1 MSVETALRAVST
13 LIPLPMN
20 AEIIAIGTELLLGA
34 IVDTNSA
41 YMARQLAAAGVGLF
55 RKTVVGDNEERIAAT
70 IGEALTRADL
80 VICTGGLGPTVDD
93 MTRAAVARAFGVP
106 VEFRDELMAQV
117 EARFA
122 AMNHPMSES
131 NRTQAYVPQGARA
144 IENPRGTAPAFMME
158 DARGTVICL
167 PGVPHEM
174 RWLFEHAVLPYLQ
187 RERGVSDIIL
197 VRTLHAVGLGESV
210 IGERIADLMQLANPT
225 VGISAK
231 QSQYELRVS
240 AMAAS
245 RAEADAL
252 IAPVEAAIRERL
264 GAALLG
270 DEPLL
275 AQVGR
280 RLAAR
285 GATLALYEGQAQA
298 PVYRA
303 LSANGDLLAALR
315 GVYLHPLD
323 LPANADAAASL
334 AAGGADAVRGRW
346 RSTLALGVQAASLPD
361 ERGFTSVCV
370 ALAHEHGTERAARS
384 YDLAEPEAWEFVSAL
399 ALDLLRQHLA

>member
-1 MSVETALRAVST
+1 
-13 LIPLPMN
+13 MN

-34 IVDTNSA
+34 TVDTNSA

-70 IGEALTRADL
+70 INEALGRADL
-80 VICTGGLGPTVDD
+80 VICTGGLGPTIDD
-93 MTRAAVARAFGVP
+93 MTRAAVARAFSVP
-106 VEFRDELMAQV
+106 LEFRDELMAQV
-117 EARFA
+117 AARFT
-122 AMNHPMSES
+122 AMNRPMSES

-144 IENPRGTAPAFMME
+144 IENPRGTAPSFLME
-158 DARGTVICL
+158 DERGAVICL

-174 RWLFEHAVLPYLQ
+174 RWLFENAVLPYLQ
-187 RERGVSDIIL
+187 NERGVSDVIL

-231 QSQYELRVS
+231 QAQYELRVS
-240 AMAAS
+240 AKAAS
-245 RAEADAL
+245 QAEAVAL

-264 GAALLG
+264 GEALLG

-280 RLAAR
+280 LLVRS
-285 GATLALYEGQAQA
+285 GATLALYEGQTYA
-298 PVYRA
+298 PVYRTLA
-303 LSANGDLLAALR
+303 ANPDVLAALR
-315 GVYLHPLD
+315 GVYIHPLD
-323 LPANADAAASL
+323 LPANGEAAASL
-334 AAGGADAVRGRW
+334 AASGADAVRGRW
-346 RSTLALGVQAASLPD
+346 RSTLALGIQAASSPD

-370 ALAHEHGTERAARS
+370 ALAHDGDTALAARS
-384 YDLAEPEAWEFVSAL
+384 YDLAEPEAWEFVSTL
-399 ALDLLRQHLA
+399 ALETLRQHLS

>member
-1 MSVETALRAVST
+1 
-13 LIPLPMN
+13 MN

-34 IVDTNSA
+34 TIDTNSA
-41 YMARQLAAAGVGLF
+41 YMARQLAAAGVSLF

-70 IGEALTRADL
+70 ISEALGRADL

-93 MTRAAVARAFGVP
+93 MTRAAAARAFGVP
-106 VEFRDELMAQV
+106 LEFRDELMAQV

-122 AMNHPMSES
+122 AMNRPMSES
-131 NRTQAYVPQGARA
+131 NRLQAYVPQGARA
-144 IENPRGTAPAFMME
+144 IENPRGTAPSFLME
-158 DARGTVICL
+158 DERGTLICL

-187 RERGVSDIIL
+187 HERGVSDVIL

-231 QSQYELRVS
+231 QAQYELRIS
-240 AMAAS
+240 AKAAS
-245 RAEADAL
+245 QAEAEAL
-252 IAPVEAAIRERL
+252 IAPVAASIRERL
-264 GAALLG
+264 GDALLG

-280 RLAAR
+280 LLAR
-285 GATLALYEGQAQA
+285 SGATLALYEGHPYA

-303 LSANGDLLAALR
+303 LAANSDLLAALR
-315 GVYLHPLD
+315 GVYIHPLD
-323 LPANADAAASL
+323 LPANAEAAASL
-334 AAGGADAVRGRW
+334 AASGAASVRGRW
-346 RSTLALGVQAASLPD
+346 RSTLALGVQAATAPD

-370 ALAHEHGTERAARS
+370 ALCHDGATEQVARS
-384 YDLAEPEAWEFVSAL
+384 YDLSEPEAWEFVSTL
-399 ALDLLRQHLA
+399 ALDALRQHLA